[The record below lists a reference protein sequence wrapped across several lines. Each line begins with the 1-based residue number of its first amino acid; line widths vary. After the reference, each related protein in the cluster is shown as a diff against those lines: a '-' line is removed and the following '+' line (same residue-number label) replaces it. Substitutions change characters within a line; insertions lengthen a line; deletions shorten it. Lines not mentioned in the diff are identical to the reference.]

1 MRWTR
6 WTMAHWT
13 TALLTWALLAS
24 IGAATAQSL
33 PRELRERIV
42 QAVVEVNRFSASES
56 RVVGAGSGTI
66 VSADGYILT
75 NFHVVGDVE
84 TGFADEW
91 HAIATTD
98 PAHPDRPPEHRYWAR
113 YIAGEPLYDLAI
125 VQIVEDAEENPL
137 PPGTTFPYLA
147 VGDSN
152 GVYPG
157 DPVFVFGY
165 PGISGSTI
173 TFTQGSI
180 SGFLGEDLAAGG
192 KQWIKTDAK
201 LARGN
206 SGGTAVDEQGLLI
219 GIPTLRF
226 QTEDGGYIE
235 AQDYLRPVALAW
247 PLLEQYV
254 ANVADGRS
262 EASAGLGSRV
272 ASAAPAPA
280 AVRASPGALAPPPAG
295 GIGEAATPTPVT
307 PSPATPAAAVTEDG
321 RLTFFESGVLT
332 STSPTLDGGEHV
344 ALFERPFAS
353 GRQVYVSATSDEFD
367 VYLVVLDPLG
377 DVIVEVDDS
386 PGMGLDVA
394 ERFVAETSGTFVI
407 GVTSYGPGE
416 TGAFELTVRE
426 DGAASDAVA
435 PGATFS
441 AAAIGSASGF
451 VGSLPLGQLTRTT
464 LAGSEGQTPWHTFRI
479 DVPAGTARLT
489 VDMTADL
496 DLDLFLRH
504 GEEVTNWGDDGDWD
518 YRDVSLD
525 TRASLVVE
533 SPAAGAWFVD
543 VVWYGGESGEAHYSV
558 RAR

>member
-1 MRWTR
+1 MPWTHSTMARWT
-6 WTMAHWT
+6 TVF
-13 TALLTWALLAS
+13 LTWTLLAS
-24 IGAATAQSL
+24 AGIGAAQSL

-42 QAVVEVNRFSASES
+42 QAVVEVNRFSATEG
-56 RVVGAGSGTI
+56 RIVGAGSGTI
-66 VSADGYILT
+66 VSADGFVLT

-113 YIAGEPLYDLAI
+113 YVGGEPLYDLAI
-125 VQIVEDAEENPL
+125 VQIVEDAEENAL
-137 PPGTTFPYLA
+137 APGTTFPFLA

-180 SGFLGEDLAAGG
+180 SGFLGEDLTAGG

-206 SGGTAVDEQGLLI
+206 SGGTAVDEQGLLV
-219 GIPTLRF
+219 GIPTLRY

-254 ANVADGRS
+254 ANVADGRQPG
-262 EASAGLGSRV
+262 SAGLGSQV
-272 ASAAPAPA
+272 ANAAPAAPA
-280 AVRASPGALAPPPAG
+280 TRSPGALAPAPAG
-295 GIGEAATPTPVT
+295 GGGEVATPPGGG
-307 PSPATPAAAVTEDG
+307 SSAAEAVTGDG
-321 RLTFFESGVLT
+321 RLTFFEAGVLT
-332 STSPTLDGGEHV
+332 TDSPTLDGGEHV
-344 ALFERPFAS
+344 AVYDHPLTA
-353 GRQVYVSATSDEFD
+353 GAQVYVAATSTEFD
-367 VYLVVLDPLG
+367 VYLVVLDPSG
-377 DVIVEVDDS
+377 TVVVEVDDS
-386 PGMGLDVA
+386 PGMGLDAA
-394 ERFVAETSGTFVI
+394 ERFVAPTSGTYTI
-407 GVTSYGPGE
+407 AVTSYGPDE
-416 TGAFELTVRE
+416 TGTFELAVRE
-426 DGAASDAVA
+426 DGAPSDAVA

-451 VGSLPLGQLTRTT
+451 VGSLPIGQLTRTT
-464 LAGSEGQTPWHTFRI
+464 LAGSAAGTPWHTFRI
-479 DVPAGTARLT
+479 DVPAGTDRLV

-496 DLDLFLRH
+496 DLDLFLRY
-504 GEEVTNWGDDGDWD
+504 GEEVTNWGEDGDWD
-518 YRDVSLD
+518 YRDISLE
-525 TRASLVVE
+525 TRATLAVDA
-533 SPAAGAWFVD
+533 PAAGPWFVD
-543 VVWYGGESGEAHYSV
+543 VVWYGGETGEAHYSV
-558 RAR
+558 RAQ

>member
-1 MRWTR
+1 MAWTR
-6 WTMAHWT
+6 STMARWT
-13 TALLTWALLAS
+13 TALLTWLLLTSVAT
-24 IGAATAQSL
+24 GAAQSL
-33 PRELRERIV
+33 PREVRERIV
-42 QAVVEVNRFSASES
+42 QAVVEVNRFSAAEG
-56 RVVGAGSGTI
+56 RIVAAGSGTI

-113 YIAGEPLYDLAI
+113 YVGGEPLYDLAI
-125 VQIVEDAEENPL
+125 VRIVEDAEENAL
-137 PPGTTFPYLA
+137 PPGTTFPFLG

-219 GIPTLRF
+219 GIPTLRH

-254 ANVADGRS
+254 VNVADARQPGS
-262 EASAGLGSRV
+262 GGLGSQV
-272 ASAAPAPA
+272 ANAAPAPPA
-280 AVRASPGALAPPPAG
+280 GRGSPGALAPAPAG
-295 GIGEAATPTPVT
+295 GGGGALT
-307 PSPATPAAAVTEDG
+307 PSPAGSSPAAVTEDG
-321 RLTFFESGVLT
+321 RLTFFETGVLT
-332 STSPTLDGGEHV
+332 TSSPKLDGGEYV
-344 ALFERPFAS
+344 AVYTRDFTAGS
-353 GRQVYVSATSDEFD
+353 QVYVEATSTEFD
-367 VYLVVLDPLG
+367 VYLVVLDPSG
-377 DVIVEVDDS
+377 TVVVEVDDS
-386 PGMGLDVA
+386 PGMGLDTA
-394 ERFVAETSGTFVI
+394 ESFAAPTGGTYTI
-407 GVTSYGPGE
+407 AVTSYGPDE
-416 TGAFELTVRE
+416 TGTFALTVRE
-426 DGAASDAVA
+426 DGAPSDAVA

-451 VGSLPLGQLTRTT
+451 VGSLPIGQLTRTT
-464 LAGSEGQTPWHTFRI
+464 LSGSSEGTPWHTFRI
-479 DVPAGTARLT
+479 DVPAGTARLV

-496 DLDLFLRH
+496 DLDLFLRY
-504 GEEVTNWGDDGDWD
+504 GEEVTNWGEDGDWD
-518 YRDVSLD
+518 YRDISVE
-525 TRASLVVE
+525 TRAALTVD
-533 SPAAGAWFVD
+533 SPAAGPWFVD
-543 VVWYGGESGEAHYSV
+543 VVWYGGETGEAHYSV